1 VRTKFE
7 ALNNPNQCVAHKW
20 DDDDDDDDAMQRAVF
35 FARLLN
41 V

>member
-20 DDDDDDDDAMQRAVF
+20 DDDDDDDAMQRAVF